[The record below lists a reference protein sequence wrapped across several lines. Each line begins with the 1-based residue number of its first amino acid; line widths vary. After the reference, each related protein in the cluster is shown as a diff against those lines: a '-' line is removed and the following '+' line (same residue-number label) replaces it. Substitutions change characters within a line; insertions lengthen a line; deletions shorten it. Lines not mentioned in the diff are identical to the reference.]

1 LSLLDGCCLRHWRGR
16 SYSTR
21 MSPYWLLEAY
31 SRNGGRKFYS
41 SILIMIILFR
51 DKWTQLNLTT
61 RSMPNRGFKSIGQGN
76 LIFWALMHLL
86 PLMPLRVQV
95 FDLICYVNV
104 KYMMHIQKMDKMQ
117 RSSSIF
123 LFDCFVSQVKTLEHL
138 QTSHRKFWSK

>member
-1 LSLLDGCCLRHWRGR
+1 
-16 SYSTR
+16 
-21 MSPYWLLEAY
+21 
-31 SRNGGRKFYS
+31 
-41 SILIMIILFR
+41 
-51 DKWTQLNLTT
+51 
-61 RSMPNRGFKSIGQGN
+61 
-76 LIFWALMHLL
+76 MHLL

-138 QTSHRKFWSK
+138 QTSHRKF